1 MYARVVFTHVQA
13 DKEDA
18 AIQLYNESVVPAAMQ
33 QPGFKGL
40 LNLVDRSK
48 GKAISITLWETEE
61 DMRAGESSGYYQQ
74 QLAKFEDK
82 LSGPA
87 MQEAYEVNAKVL

>member
-18 AIQLYNESVVPAAMQ
+18 VIQLYNESVVPAAME

-40 LNLVDRSK
+40 LSLVDRSR

-61 DMRAGESSGYYQQ
+61 DMLAGESSGYYQE
-74 QLAKFEDK
+74 QLAKFGDK
-82 LSGPA
+82 LSAFPTL
-87 MQEAYEVNAKVL
+87 ETYEVNVKI

>member
-1 MYARVVFTHVQA
+1 MYARVVFAHVQA
-13 DKEDA
+13 DREDA

-48 GKAISITLWETEE
+48 GKAISITLWEREE
-61 DMRAGESSGYYQQ
+61 DMLAGESSGYYQE

-82 LSGPA
+82 LSAYPT
-87 MQEAYEVNAKVL
+87 QEAYEVNAKVL

>member
-1 MYARVVFTHVQA
+1 MYARVVFAHVPA
-13 DKEDA
+13 DREDA

-61 DMRAGESSGYYQQ
+61 DMLAGESSGYYQQ

-82 LSGPA
+82 LSAPVI
-87 MQEAYEVNAKVL
+87 QEAYEVNAKVL